1 MLASLTQLRC
11 SAKGRPTK
19 ATSVAATRS
28 QRHVPAFDFARPF
41 PALPLLPARA
51 RSHTFQ
57 SKRASAEAA
66 EKESEGALTFSP
78 QNRPP
83 SPSRP
88 ASQSCPS
95 CPSLPLS
102 AFAYSFSSSSAALQN
117 HRPIFSSLSFSLS
130 TRSSRSSP
138 PLPSSS
144 ARSLRW
150 MTLSLRGRER
160 GKILNSERFRAIEP
174 ILLIGRRRWWWWHE
188 RAGSLALQI
197 AHGLQPAGASWQN
210 IIHLSEHHCAASSE
224 QFGTGQNI
232 ESTSDRRVSPLQPE
246 RGRHW
251 HR

>member
-1 MLASLTQLRC
+1 MSVPPYQCIRVLILVLIC
-11 SAKGRPTK
+11 ST
-19 ATSVAATRS
+19 
-28 QRHVPAFDFARPF
+28 
-41 PALPLLPARA
+41 
-51 RSHTFQ
+51 
-57 SKRASAEAA
+57 
-66 EKESEGALTFSP
+66 
-78 QNRPP
+78 
-83 SPSRP
+83 
-88 ASQSCPS
+88 
-95 CPSLPLS
+95 
-102 AFAYSFSSSSAALQN
+102 ALQN

-130 TRSSRSSP
+130 TRLSRSSP

-188 RAGSLALQI
+188 RGSLALQI

-232 ESTSDRRVSPLQPE
+232 ESTSDRRVSPLQPGIG
-246 RGRHW
+246 RGRRVIGIAEKRIAIPGLFRPLSTASIHSSTS
-251 HR
+251 REG